1 VACLTEPTYRRTAV
15 NFLCRCEAQGLVEV
29 AVRNEVSLRKLLT
42 SKRSLIERVRKAAS
56 LLGRYIN
63 VGKKEGVHNVHT
75 WGFGF
80 GCTGAGLGRI
90 GEVFGGV
97 ADWQGPEPGSSPTS
111 RTVFPRSG
119 ACGPLKMHKFCCA
132 APRGP
137 FFYWWPL
144 LRPAASLPTWSTVLT
159 FVNSS
164 WTPPASTT

>member
-1 VACLTEPTYRRTAV
+1 MACLTEPTYRRTAV

-97 ADWQGPEPGSSPTS
+97 AGLQGWEPGPSPTS
-111 RTVFPRSG
+111 RTVFSPFRGLWASENAQILLCGPSG
-119 ACGPLKMHKFCCA
+119 AFLLLVAVA
-132 APRGP
+132 AAGC
-137 FFYWWPL
+137 L
-144 LRPAASLPTWSTVLT
+144 LA
-159 FVNSS
+159 
-164 WTPPASTT
+164 